1 MFGGGKGELIT
12 RNIRRWNVPNRGSVT
27 YAMIPWLVATNSI
40 DRNHK
45 LLSLK
50 TGTISP
56 HPTATDKCIMTSL
69 EVNSM
74 GGMPTWALHWMMR
87 ATAPS
92 MMKGLESRY
101 RAYVKKT
108 GDTVDITPFGT
119 LSTTAEEKISE
130 LSLCDDKERS
140 GGASKKG
147 EK

>member
-27 YAMIPWLVATNSI
+27 YAMIPWLIASNSI

-101 RAYVKKT
+101 RAYVRKT

-119 LSTTAEEKISE
+119 LSATAEGKFSE
-130 LSLCDDKERS
+130 LSLCDEKERS
-140 GGASKKG
+140 SGASKKG